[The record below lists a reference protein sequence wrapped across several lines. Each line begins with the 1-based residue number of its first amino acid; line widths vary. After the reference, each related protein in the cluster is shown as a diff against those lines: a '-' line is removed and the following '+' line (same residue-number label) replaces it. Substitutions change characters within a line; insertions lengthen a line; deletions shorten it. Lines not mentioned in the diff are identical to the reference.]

1 MIYKFS
7 KEKNKIVIL
16 ETYEIVDISN
26 DMRTKML
33 NKEILTSKLYK
44 IDKNLYF
51 VRQEF
56 FIYMANL
63 IDKPNAKSLYIK
75 YEDGKEVVI
84 TDDSSHIFYNGKSIE
99 PEKYK
104 LPISKD
110 TIKKLIKQKQ

>member
-1 MIYKFS
+1 MIYKYW
-7 KEKNKIVIL
+7 KEKNNIVNL
-16 ETYEIVDISN
+16 EKYEMVDISN
-26 DMRTKML
+26 DLRTKML

-44 IDKNLYF
+44 IEKNLFF

-56 FIYMANL
+56 FIYMGNL
-63 IDKPNAKSLYIK
+63 CDQPNAKSLYIK

-84 TDDSSHIFYNGKSIE
+84 TDDTSHIFYNGKSIE

-110 TIKKLIKQKQ
+110 MIKKMIKPK